1 MEIEVSD
8 HNVVDEI
15 FRMDG
20 SISNANYVAKN
31 TTMILF
37 S

>member
-8 HNVVDEI
+8 HNVDEI
-15 FRMDG
+15 FRMGG